1 MMEKLLARM
10 KVSSTKK
17 VKSTTN
23 HLSIYQTSLTI
34 SPTRLYLTSI
44 HYRKDNLV
52 MTCYTIIQLR
62 LLRSL
67 HQHHEVQ
74 PGELLPQEEGGLVF
88 GGWPADEGADG

>member
-1 MMEKLLARM
+1 MIEKILARM

-23 HLSIYQTSLTI
+23 HLNIYQTSLTI
-34 SPTRLYLTSI
+34 SPTRLYLASI

-52 MTCYTIIQLR
+52 MTCYTILQLR

-74 PGELLPQEEGGLVF
+74 PGELLPQEEGGRVF